1 MSVLKE
7 WIQTNSTLVYF
18 LAAQLFAGLTAGVAV
33 VTYTVRMENRVH
45 TMETRGA
52 PFTVGRMDNLEERI
66 TILEQNSNKNSES
79 IKRIVDVM
87 TRELGKNPSGK

>member
-1 MSVLKE
+1 MSTLKQ
-7 WIQTNSTLVYF
+7 WIESNSTLVYF

-66 TILEQNSNKNSES
+66 TILEQKSNKNTES
-79 IKRIVDVM
+79 INRIVDVL
-87 TRELGKNPSGK
+87 TKELGKNPSGR

>member
-1 MSVLKE
+1 MSTLKQ
-7 WIQTNSTLVYF
+7 WIESNSTLVYF

-66 TILEQNSNKNSES
+66 TILEQKSNKNTES
-79 IKRIVDVM
+79 ITRIVDVL
-87 TRELGKNPSGK
+87 TKELGKNPSGR